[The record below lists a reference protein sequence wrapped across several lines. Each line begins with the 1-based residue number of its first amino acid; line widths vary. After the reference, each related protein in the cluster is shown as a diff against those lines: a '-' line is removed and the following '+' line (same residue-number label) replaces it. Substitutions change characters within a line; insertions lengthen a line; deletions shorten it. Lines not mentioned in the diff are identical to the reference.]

1 MCVRSVY
8 YPRWVVGKA
17 GTTTDSKQIG
27 RPRAPHVAEIR
38 VLVLKAHAGGFEI
51 NMGLLCQARGKL
63 GRAAQGQTCQDLV
76 RQALDI
82 LPRRLID
89 AKEQGLGT
97 APGVATGLGT
107 YRRETVPGTVR
118 ENTEMEPKYAACA
131 SAGCGP
137 GFSRI
142 KPRQGRIWEGSH
154 YRAGG

>member
-76 RQALDI
+76 RQALNI

-89 AKEQGLGT
+89 AKEQGSG
-97 APGVATGLGT
+97 
-107 YRRETVPGTVR
+107 Y
-118 ENTEMEPKYAACA
+118 
-131 SAGCGP
+131 SAGSCNGS
-137 GFSRI
+137 GDVS
-142 KPRQGRIWEGSH
+142 EGDSAWDGARKH
-154 YRAGG
+154 RNGTEIRSLCVGWLRAGVQRD